1 MHLFTTF
8 IAVIIL
14 SLALY
19 STQDSKNSLD
29 NNVLSAAIS
38 FVTPTSSMTPTP
50 NILTPTPS
58 TNPSSHLSS
67 GNSDITPSLTIKIS
81 SIANAG
87 VQVLA
92 NKDYVF
98 KAINNYRVSKGLSIL
113 NNDTYACDFAKL
125 RVNEISNNFNH
136 DGFNNRINGKTLPY
150 PSYSSITENIAMNS
164 NYKEVANTW
173 INSPPHALNL
183 EKDATYACVE
193 SVSDYYVF
201 ESWKK
206 Q

>member
-1 MHLFTTF
+1 MHLLTTF
-8 IAVIIL
+8 IAIIIL

-19 STQDSKNSLD
+19 STQDSKSSLE
-29 NNVLSAAIS
+29 NKVLSANIVS
-38 FVTPTSSMTPTP
+38 IVSVSPTP

-58 TNPSSHLSS
+58 SNPSSHLSS
-67 GNSDITPSLTIKIS
+67 GNSDVTLPQVINVS
-81 SIANAG
+81 SSPAFPD
-87 VQVLA
+87 VQVLN

-98 KAINNYRVSKGLSIL
+98 NAINDYRASKGLSIL
-113 NNDTYACDFAKL
+113 NNDSYTCDFAKL

-164 NYKEVANTW
+164 NYKVVANTW

-193 SVSDYYVF
+193 NEDNYYVF